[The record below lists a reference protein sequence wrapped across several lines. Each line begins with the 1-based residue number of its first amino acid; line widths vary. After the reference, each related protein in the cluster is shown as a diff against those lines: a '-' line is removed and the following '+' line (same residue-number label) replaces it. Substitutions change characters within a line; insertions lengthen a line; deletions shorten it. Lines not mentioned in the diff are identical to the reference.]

1 MSTKKQSKVDVKSR
15 RGWGAAPDRVYVGI
29 VNVGT
34 GREELI
40 AKRVDGFGSN
50 IRSKVIAL
58 SPHRARNVWQ
68 LGADVTI
75 QAFRKRVAGDPRDL
89 SYKVRSRVYVLC
101 DRDGA
106 IVDVFAVRLNACA
119 EVERRR
125 AFGFKADKI
134 VTDVLIS
141 DVGNVAA

>member
-1 MSTKKQSKVDVKSR
+1 MSTKKHSKADVKSR

-29 VNVGT
+29 ANVGT

-40 AKRVDGFGSN
+40 AKRHVRN
-50 IRSKVIAL
+50 TLVRSKVIGL
-58 SPHRARNVWQ
+58 SAYRARNDWQ

-106 IVDVFAVRLNACA
+106 IVDVFGVRLNACV

-134 VTDVLIS
+134 VTYVRIS
-141 DVGNVAA
+141 DVGKVAA